1 MNILY
6 YCWNEN
12 SSADLEQAFCSLGFS
27 FTKIT
32 CRLNSYDS
40 EPVFERQVDDIL
52 RQYRFDCIYTFNY
65 FPILSNIAQ
74 KHQLPYIAWVYD
86 CPNLTIYSRTIKNPC
101 NYLFLFD
108 RTMYGQACSLGA
120 QHAFHMPLAVHTR
133 RLNQQLNLTG
143 HNSKTLANASSY
155 DISFVGSLYENNMYD
170 QVRYLP
176 DRLRG
181 YFDGAMRAQQEVW
194 GYHFLEELV
203 EGDILKETL
212 SYIHLEENSA
222 YTFSPRQ
229 IIVNILDQ
237 KITSNERTRLLQK
250 IAQAHTVDLFSGS
263 PCEHI
268 KNCRAH
274 GAISYTGEMPF
285 VFRNS
290 KININI
296 SLRSITSGI
305 PLRCL
310 DIMGA
315 RGFLLSNYQPELAEY
330 FVAGEDFVY
339 FESDEDL
346 LDKIEYFLVHEDER
360 RQIANNGWQKIQSG
374 FSYEPKLR
382 EIFSV
387 IS

>member
-1 MNILY
+1 
-6 YCWNEN
+6 
-12 SSADLEQAFCSLGFS
+12 
-27 FTKIT
+27 
-32 CRLNSYDS
+32 
-40 EPVFERQVDDIL
+40 
-52 RQYRFDCIYTFNY
+52 
-65 FPILSNIAQ
+65 
-74 KHQLPYIAWVYD
+74 
-86 CPNLTIYSRTIKNPC
+86 
-101 NYLFLFD
+101 
-108 RTMYGQACSLGA
+108 
-120 QHAFHMPLAVHTR
+120 
-133 RLNQQLNLTG
+133 
-143 HNSKTLANASSY
+143 
-155 DISFVGSLYENNMYD
+155 MYD

-212 SYIHLEENSA
+212 SYIHLEENPA

-263 PCEHI
+263 PCDHI
-268 KNCRAH
+268 KHCRAH
-274 GAISYTGEMPF
+274 GAISYTEEMPF